1 MHCRVAPRTPASA
14 LAQMRRMRSQT
25 DIDFTSPTMLH
36 LGMTFKAKVWIT
48 FDQHLPIHRSMGR
61 MANCATLPER
71 FMLEDKWP
79 CLLAV
84 TFRAILVQP
93 GHGQPPRRFK
103 YVRTMR
109 IVALHT
115 IHAMLYYRVMLREIE
130 FSVCL
135 QMTIEACRRTLS
147 GVHYEFAT
155 SAAGFDVLT
164 ARSMA

>member
-36 LGMTFKAKVWIT
+36 LGMKFKAKVWIT

-84 TFRAILVQP
+84 AFRAILIQP
-93 GHGQPPRRFK
+93 RHRQSARRFE
-103 YVRTMR
+103 YVRTMW
-109 IVALHT
+109 IMALHT
-115 IHAMLYYRVMLREIE
+115 IHPIFQYRMMLRKIE

-135 QMTIEACRRTLS
+135 QMAIETSRRVLS
-147 GVHYEFAT
+147 RVDDEFAT
-155 SAAGFDVLT
+155 STTCFDVFT
-164 ARSMA
+164 PRSVA